1 MTMFKTNGKNNCK
14 VRSIEMYGGWKRVL
28 NAARLTAGK
37 KPLDKEP
44 SNKWKRKMLLGEH
57 SPIRLV
63 EYDGIWDFIKMWVTT
78 HLVRHHVGVE
88 KFVSTQRTD
97 RNPDLMDLDRDEIP
111 QGLENTMM
119 ISANAQGLINM
130 SRKRLCSC
138 ASTETRQAWKALLE
152 EIKKVD
158 PILVEKCVPECIYR
172 GFCPEFDKC
181 CGYVNT
187 EKYKEELKKYR
198 SIEDYE

>member
-1 MTMFKTNGKNNCK
+1 MGKNNCK

-44 SNKWKRKMLLGEH
+44 SNKWKRKMLLAEH

-97 RNPDLMDLDRDEIP
+97 RNPDLMDLDRDDIP

-187 EKYKEELKKYR
+187 EKYKEELIKYR
-198 SIEDYE
+198 SID

>member
-1 MTMFKTNGKNNCK
+1 MGKNNCK
-14 VRSIEMYGGWKRVL
+14 VRSIKMYGGWKRVL

-44 SNKWKRKMLLGEH
+44 SNKWKRKMLLAEH

-97 RNPDLMDLDRDEIP
+97 RNPELMDLDRDEIP

-187 EKYKEELKKYR
+187 EKYKEELIKYR
-198 SIEDYE
+198 SIEDYK

>member
-1 MTMFKTNGKNNCK
+1 MGKNNCK
-14 VRSIEMYGGWKRVL
+14 VRSIKMYGGWKRVL

-37 KPLDKEP
+37 QPLDKEP
-44 SNKWKRKMLLGEH
+44 TNKWKRKMLLAEH

-78 HLVRHHVGVE
+78 HLVRHHMGVE

-130 SRKRLCSC
+130 SRRRLCSC

-187 EKYKEELKKYR
+187 EKYKEDLIKYR

>member
-1 MTMFKTNGKNNCK
+1 MGKNNCK

-44 SNKWKRKMLLGEH
+44 SNKWKRKMLLAEH

-97 RNPDLMDLDRDEIP
+97 RNPDLMDLDRDDIP

-158 PILVEKCVPECIYR
+158 PILVEKCAPECIYR
-172 GFCPEFDKC
+172 GFCPEFDNC

-187 EKYKEELKKYR
+187 EKYKEDLIKYR
-198 SIEDYE
+198 SIEDYVHE

>member
-1 MTMFKTNGKNNCK
+1 MGKNNCK
-14 VRSIEMYGGWKRVL
+14 VRSIKMYGGWQRVL

-44 SNKWKRKMLLGEH
+44 SNKWKRKMLLAEH

-97 RNPDLMDLDRDEIP
+97 RNPDLMDLDRDDIP

-158 PILVEKCVPECIYR
+158 PILVEKCAPECIYR

-187 EKYKEELKKYR
+187 EKYKEELIKYR
-198 SIEDYE
+198 SIEGYEEN

>member
-1 MTMFKTNGKNNCK
+1 MGKNNLK
-14 VRSIEMYGGWKRVL
+14 VRSIKMYGGWKRVL

-44 SNKWKRKMLLGEH
+44 SNKWKRKMLLAEH

-97 RNPDLMDLDRDEIP
+97 RNPDLMDLDRDALP

-187 EKYKEELKKYR
+187 EKYKEELKNYR
-198 SIEDYE
+198 NIEDYKIDFIYN

>member
-1 MTMFKTNGKNNCK
+1 MGKNNCK

-44 SNKWKRKMLLGEH
+44 SNKWKRKTLLAEH

-97 RNPDLMDLDRDEIP
+97 RNPDLMDLDRDDIP

-187 EKYKEELKKYR
+187 EKYKEELIKYR
-198 SIEDYE
+198 SIEGYE

>member
-1 MTMFKTNGKNNCK
+1 MGKNNCK

-44 SNKWKRKMLLGEH
+44 SNKWKRKMLLAEH

-97 RNPDLMDLDRDEIP
+97 RNPDLMNLDRDDIP

-158 PILVEKCVPECIYR
+158 PILVEKCAPECIYR

-187 EKYKEELKKYR
+187 EKYKEELIKYR
-198 SIEDYE
+198 SIEGYEEN

>member
-1 MTMFKTNGKNNCK
+1 MGKNNCK

-44 SNKWKRKMLLGEH
+44 SNKWKRKMLLAEH

-97 RNPDLMDLDRDEIP
+97 RNPDLMNLDRDDIP

-187 EKYKEELKKYR
+187 EKYKEELIKYR
-198 SIEDYE
+198 SIEGYEEN

>member
-1 MTMFKTNGKNNCK
+1 MGKNNCK

-44 SNKWKRKMLLGEH
+44 SNKWKRKMLLAEH

-97 RNPDLMDLDRDEIP
+97 RNPDLMDLDRDDIP

-187 EKYKEELKKYR
+187 EKYKEELIKYR
-198 SIEDYE
+198 SIEGYE

>member
-1 MTMFKTNGKNNCK
+1 MGKNNCK
-14 VRSIEMYGGWKRVL
+14 VRSIKMYGGWKRVL

-44 SNKWKRKMLLGEH
+44 SNKWKRKMLLAEH

-97 RNPDLMDLDRDEIP
+97 RNPELMDLDRDEIP

-138 ASTETRQAWKALLE
+138 ASTETRQAWRALLE

-158 PILVEKCVPECIYR
+158 PILVEKCAPECIYR
-172 GFCPEFDKC
+172 GFCPEFDNC

-187 EKYKEELKKYR
+187 EKYKEDLIKYR
-198 SIEDYE
+198 SIEDYVHE

>member
-1 MTMFKTNGKNNCK
+1 MGKNNCK
-14 VRSIEMYGGWKRVL
+14 VRSIKMYGGWKRVL

-44 SNKWKRKMLLGEH
+44 SNTWKRKMLLAEH

-97 RNPDLMDLDRDEIP
+97 RNPELMDLDRDEIP

-158 PILVEKCVPECIYR
+158 PILVEKCAPECIYR

-187 EKYKEELKKYR
+187 EKYKEDLIKYR
-198 SIEDYE
+198 SIEDYVHE

>member
-1 MTMFKTNGKNNCK
+1 MGKNNCK
-14 VRSIEMYGGWKRVL
+14 VRSIKMYGGWKRVL

-44 SNKWKRKMLLGEH
+44 SNKWKRKMLLAEH

-97 RNPDLMDLDRDEIP
+97 RNPELMDLDRDEIP

-158 PILVEKCVPECIYR
+158 PILVEKCAPECIYR
-172 GFCPEFDKC
+172 GFCPEFDNC

-187 EKYKEELKKYR
+187 EKYKEDLIKYR
-198 SIEDYE
+198 SIEDYVHE

>member
-1 MTMFKTNGKNNCK
+1 MGKNNCK
-14 VRSIEMYGGWKRVL
+14 VRSIKMYGGWKRVL

-44 SNKWKRKMLLGEH
+44 SNKWKRKMLLAEH

-97 RNPDLMDLDRDEIP
+97 RNPDLMDLDRDDIP

-172 GFCPEFDKC
+172 GFCPEFDNC

-187 EKYKEELKKYR
+187 EKYKEDLIKYR

>member
-1 MTMFKTNGKNNCK
+1 MGKNNCK

-44 SNKWKRKMLLGEH
+44 SNKWKRKMLLAEH

-97 RNPDLMDLDRDEIP
+97 RNPDLMDLDRDDIP

-187 EKYKEELKKYR
+187 EKYKEDLIKYR
-198 SIEDYE
+198 SIEDYR

>member
-1 MTMFKTNGKNNCK
+1 MGKNNCK

-44 SNKWKRKMLLGEH
+44 SNKWKRKMLLAEH

-97 RNPDLMDLDRDEIP
+97 RNPELIDLDRDEMP

-158 PILVEKCVPECIYR
+158 PILVEKCAPECIYR
-172 GFCPEFDKC
+172 GFCPEFDNC
-181 CGYVNT
+181 CGYINT
-187 EKYKEELKKYR
+187 EKYIKDLIKYR

>member
-1 MTMFKTNGKNNCK
+1 MGKNNCK
-14 VRSIEMYGGWKRVL
+14 VRSIKMYGGWKRVL

-44 SNKWKRKMLLGEH
+44 SNKWKRKMLLAEH

-97 RNPDLMDLDRDEIP
+97 RNPDLMDLDRDDIP

-187 EKYKEELKKYR
+187 EKYKEDLIKYR

>member
-1 MTMFKTNGKNNCK
+1 MGKNNCK

-44 SNKWKRKMLLGEH
+44 SNKWKRKMLLAEH

-97 RNPDLMDLDRDEIP
+97 RNPDLMDLDRDDIP

-187 EKYKEELKKYR
+187 EKYKEELIKYR
-198 SIEDYE
+198 TID

>member
-1 MTMFKTNGKNNCK
+1 MGKNNCK

-44 SNKWKRKMLLGEH
+44 SNKWKRKMLLAEH

-97 RNPDLMDLDRDEIP
+97 RNPDLMDLDRDDIP

-187 EKYKEELKKYR
+187 EKYKEELIKYR
-198 SIEDYE
+198 SIEGYEEN

>member
-1 MTMFKTNGKNNCK
+1 MGKNNCK
-14 VRSIEMYGGWKRVL
+14 VRSIKMYGGWKRVL

-37 KPLDKEP
+37 TPLDKEP
-44 SNKWKRKMLLGEH
+44 SNKWKRKMLLAEH

-158 PILVEKCVPECIYR
+158 PILVEKCAPECIYR

-187 EKYKEELKKYR
+187 EKYKEDLIKYR

>member
-1 MTMFKTNGKNNCK
+1 MGKNNCK

-44 SNKWKRKMLLGEH
+44 SNKWKRKMLLAEH

-158 PILVEKCVPECIYR
+158 PIIVEKCAPECIYR
-172 GFCPEFDKC
+172 GFCPEFDNC

-187 EKYKEELKKYR
+187 EKYKEDLIKYR
-198 SIEDYE
+198 SIENIH

>member
-1 MTMFKTNGKNNCK
+1 MGKNNCK
-14 VRSIEMYGGWKRVL
+14 VRSIKMYGGWKRVL

-44 SNKWKRKMLLGEH
+44 SNKWKRKMLLAEH

-158 PILVEKCVPECIYR
+158 PILVEKCAPECIYR
-172 GFCPEFDKC
+172 GFCPEFDSC

-187 EKYKEELKKYR
+187 EKYKEDLIKYR

>member
-1 MTMFKTNGKNNCK
+1 MGKNNCK

-44 SNKWKRKMLLGEH
+44 SNKWKRKMLLAEH

-97 RNPDLMDLDRDEIP
+97 RNPDLMDLDRDDIP

-158 PILVEKCVPECIYR
+158 PILVEKCAPECIYR

-187 EKYKEELKKYR
+187 EKYKEDLIKYR
-198 SIEDYE
+198 SIEDYVHE